1 MPGLLNTLSIANSG
15 IQAAQVG
22 IDLTGNNLANVSNPS
37 YARRR
42 IVLESRRIA
51 EGLPGGVSIRMVEAV
66 RDNLLDSQ
74 VVREKAATAHLESR
88 QGAFQLA
95 QGFLGQTVDQQ
106 SSAGNLAQAAIGS
119 GQYHLAYGLS
129 QFFGAAQRAAVNPN
143 SMADRQIL
151 ALNSSQLADRFRQVD
166 SQLRRIGVDMDKDI
180 REEVFKANELL
191 KQISE
196 VSRELS
202 VVKNTRPD
210 SVASLQDQLQVR
222 MEELGDIVS
231 FESVTDESSQLEI
244 TIGGVALISSN
255 RLVGSLATTGD
266 PGRLDV
272 GVVGQNGI
280 GAPIGTGRIRG
291 WIEARDGGIQ
301 DLIDQND
308 RLARTLM
315 SEVNRLHAAGTGLD
329 GAGGR
334 DFFVG
339 TGAGDI
345 RVDAV
350 LMADPRKIQLSGTG
364 SAGDNSIAVAIGRLQ
379 ETAIADLGGQTFA
392 GYYNQAVAAIGQQL
406 SGTNSQLRD
415 QEVIVGLL
423 RSQRQAVSGVN
434 LDEEMSNLL
443 VMQRAFQASAR
454 LVSTVDTLMET
465 VIRLGR

>member
-22 IDLTGNNLANVSNPS
+22 IDLTGSNLANVSNPS

-51 EGLPGGVSIRMVEAV
+51 EGLPGGVSIRTVESV

-74 VVREKAATAHLESR
+74 VIREKAATSHLEAR

-95 QGFLGQTVDQQ
+95 QGFLGQTIDQQ
-106 SSAGNLAQAAIGS
+106 SSAGNLAQAAIGA

-129 QFFGAAQRAAVNPN
+129 QFFGAIQRAAVNPN

-151 ALNSSQLADRFRQVD
+151 ALNASQLSDRFRQVD

-180 REEVFKANELL
+180 KEEVAKANDLL

-210 SVASLQDQLQVR
+210 SVASLQDQLQMR
-222 MEELGDIVS
+222 LEELGDITS
-231 FESVTDESSQLEI
+231 FESVTDESNQIQI
-244 TIGGVALISSN
+244 TVGGVALISAN
-255 RLVGSLATTGD
+255 RLTGSLTATGN
-266 PGRLDV
+266 PGQLEV
-272 GVVGQNGI
+272 SVVGQDGST
-280 GAPIGTGRIRG
+280 APVGTGKIRG

-301 DLIDQND
+301 TLIDQND
-308 RLARTLM
+308 LLARTLM
-315 SEVNRLHAAGTGLD
+315 SEVNRLHASGTGLD

-334 DFFVG
+334 DLFVG

-345 RVDAV
+345 RVNAD
-350 LMADPRKIQLSGTG
+350 LTSDPRKIQLSGTG
-364 SAGDNSIAVAIGRLQ
+364 SPGDNSIAVAIGRLQ
-379 ETAIADLGGQTFA
+379 ETPLDDLSGQTFA
-392 GYYNQAVAAIGQQL
+392 GFYNQTVAAIGQQL

-423 RSQRQAVSGVN
+423 RSQRQGISGVN

>member
-1 MPGLLNTLSIANSG
+1 MPGLLNSLSIANSG

-42 IVLESRRIA
+42 IVLESRRVA
-51 EGLPGGVSIRMVEAV
+51 EGLPGGVSIRMVESV

-74 VVREKAATAHLESR
+74 VIREKAATAHLESR
-88 QGAFQLA
+88 QGALQLA
-95 QGFLGQTVDQQ
+95 QGFLGQTIDQQ
-106 SSAGNLAQAAIGS
+106 SSAGNLAQAAIGT
-119 GQYHLAYGLS
+119 GQYHIAYGLS

-151 ALNSSQLADRFRQVD
+151 AMNSSQLADRFRQVD
-166 SQLRRIGVDMDKDI
+166 TQLRRIGVDLDKDI
-180 REEVFKANELL
+180 QGEVRKANDLL
-191 KQISE
+191 VQISE

-222 MEELGDIVS
+222 LEELGDILS
-231 FESVTDESSQLEI
+231 FESVTDDSNQIEI
-244 TIGGVALISSN
+244 TVGGVALISAN
-255 RLVGSLATTGD
+255 RKVGSLEAAGD
-266 PGRLDV
+266 AGKLQV
-272 GVVGQNGI
+272 SAVGQG
-280 GAPIGTGRIRG
+280 GASSPIGTGRILG
-291 WIEARDGGIQ
+291 WIEARDGGLAS
-301 DLIDQND
+301 LIDQND

-315 SEVNRLHAAGTGLD
+315 AEVNRLHASGTGLD
-329 GAGGR
+329 GTGGR
-334 DFFVG
+334 DYFIG

-345 RVDAV
+345 RVNAD
-350 LMADPRKIQLSGTG
+350 LLADPRRIQLSGTG
-364 SAGDNSIAVAIGRLQ
+364 SPGDNSIAVAIGRLQ
-379 ETAIADLGGQTFA
+379 ETQQDDLGGQTFS
-392 GYYNQAVAAIGQQL
+392 GFYNQTVAGIGQQL
-406 SGTNSQLRD
+406 SGTSSQLRD

-423 RSQRQAVSGVN
+423 RNQRQAVSGVN

-454 LVSTVDTLMET
+454 LVSTVDTLMDT